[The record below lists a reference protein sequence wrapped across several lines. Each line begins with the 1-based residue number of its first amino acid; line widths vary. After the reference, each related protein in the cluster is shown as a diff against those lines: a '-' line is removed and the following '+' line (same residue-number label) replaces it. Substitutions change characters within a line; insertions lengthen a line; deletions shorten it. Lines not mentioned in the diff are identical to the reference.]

1 MQYTIM
7 IKTVYL
13 FNSEILP
20 DTIFQFIVPYCNY
33 VNMYIFSASEIN
45 PVLGMQSFTPEAK
58 RAPVGNLAGNCR
70 HPGRQIAVPIR
81 LQGPPPLYAQG
92 RQALGGDECWTP
104 TKRPWPALDSAR
116 RDIPWQRRYEKYR
129 HQICLSMVCWAS
141 QCQSTHIVPMS
152 RSSTHWHTK
161 MWWAS
166 LRAIHISIAE

>member
-92 RQALGGDECWTP
+92 RQAWGGDECWTP

-116 RDIPWQRRYEKYR
+116 QDIPWQRRYEKYR
-129 HQICLSMVCWAS
+129 HHQWCAGLLNAS
-141 QCQSTHIVPMS
+141 QRT
-152 RSSTHWHTK
+152 
-161 MWWAS
+161 S
-166 LRAIHISIAE
+166 LQ

>member
-58 RAPVGNLAGNCR
+58 RAPSEIWQVTAAIRAGR
-70 HPGRQIAVPIR
+70 
-81 LQGPPPLYAQG
+81 
-92 RQALGGDECWTP
+92 
-104 TKRPWPALDSAR
+104 
-116 RDIPWQRRYEKYR
+116 
-129 HQICLSMVCWAS
+129 
-141 QCQSTHIVPMS
+141 
-152 RSSTHWHTK
+152 
-161 MWWAS
+161 
-166 LRAIHISIAE
+166 